1 MRFIADSYFVTWRP
15 DNEARQSESTSQHGN
30 SIYFKHLNQ
39 RLVFYKQVEQKMV
52 ILHVICHYVST

>member
-30 SIYFKHLNQ
+30 SFHFKHLNQ
-39 RLVFYKQVEQKMV
+39 RLVFYKQVEQKNGNFTCD
-52 ILHVICHYVST
+52 LSLCL